1 MSDYLRCRVCVRGRS
16 RRDTILDLSLVIKP
30 WGSTKAFQSIEEALQ
45 VSGGSCV
52 PLSSCRRALALLRLL
67 QEYVRS
73 EVMDGDNCVL
83 CETCQ
88 KKTAHD
94 KGLALSE
101 PPYLL
106 QLQLKRFG
114 EGGYRFPGRAP
125 FTTAA
130 PLQCS
135 IPTRWRVRSSTTA

>member
-45 VSGGSCV
+45 VSEGSRAPPLAAV
-52 PLSSCRRALALLRLL
+52 AELFPLLPLS

-83 CETCQ
+83 CDTCQ

-114 EGGYRFPGRAP
+114 EAKCRFRGCPPSPPRRS
-125 FTTAA
+125 
-130 PLQCS
+130 CS
-135 IPTRWRVRSSTTA
+135 VQSLLDGA